1 MNIVLL
7 IICLIWLILSNR
19 AKHIYKSRCVP
30 HSNEL
35 AFVIGSI
42 LGTILDGIAWYW
54 LFKIIELL

>member
-7 IICLIWLILSNR
+7 IISLIWLTLSNR
-19 AKHIYKSRCVP
+19 AKHVYKSRCVP

-42 LGTILDGIAWYW
+42 LGAILDGIAWYW
-54 LFKIIELL
+54 LFKMIKLL

>member
-7 IICLIWLILSNR
+7 IICLIWLTLSNR
-19 AKHIYKSRCVP
+19 AKHVYKSMCIP

-42 LGTILDGIAWYW
+42 LSVIFDGIAWYW
-54 LFKIIELL
+54 LFKMIKLL